1 MQLCLICFSLWKVKS
16 DDEQLFLHSA
26 ENVFKGIH
34 ILVSETCEIREISEM
49 YTVYNI
55 VSFQKTTA
63 DWTILIVHLVTF

>member
-1 MQLCLICFSLWKVKS
+1 MMNNYFYTLQKMF
-16 DDEQLFLHSA
+16 
-26 ENVFKGIH
+26 FKGIH